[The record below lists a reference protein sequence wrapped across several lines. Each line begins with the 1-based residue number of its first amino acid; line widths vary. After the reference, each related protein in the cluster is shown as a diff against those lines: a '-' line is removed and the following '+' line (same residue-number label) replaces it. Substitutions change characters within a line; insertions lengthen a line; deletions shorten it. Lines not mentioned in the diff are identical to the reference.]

1 MPRGRKKDTSKEL
14 TAAVLL
20 KASVKTDIMVRR
32 SDLPDFSR
40 QQVGAI
46 LEAARRSRGVLLLPI
61 DKAVS
66 LLGLP
71 AEYNA
76 TGQAAVLLASS
87 LHRRF
92 AKVLGEGKLKV
103 GSAKLEDGT
112 QALSFRYTGITQL
125 DIEE

>member
-14 TAAVLL
+14 TAEDLL

-40 QQVGAI
+40 HQVGAI

-112 QALSFRYTGITQL
+112 QALTFRYTGMTTL

>member
-103 GSAKLEDGT
+103 GTAKLEDGT
-112 QALSFRYTGITQL
+112 QVLSFRYTGITQL